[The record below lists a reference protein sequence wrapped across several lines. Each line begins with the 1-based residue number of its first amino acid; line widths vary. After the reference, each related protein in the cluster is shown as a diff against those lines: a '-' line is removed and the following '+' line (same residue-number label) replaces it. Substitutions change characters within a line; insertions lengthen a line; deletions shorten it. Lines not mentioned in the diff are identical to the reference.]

1 MPVFTG
7 LDRLVADDFSRL
19 RGKSVGLVCNQ
30 ASITKD
36 IRHILELML
45 ERHRRGD
52 FILRVVFGPQHGLFG
67 HTQDNMIEW
76 EGGTLEDIRVFSL
89 YGAHREPTAEML
101 EDIEELVVDLQD
113 VGSRYYTFVWTMA
126 ACMKACGPLGIPVTV
141 LDRPNPIGG
150 VQIEGPILKPG
161 FESFVGAYPI
171 PIRHGMTIGEI
182 ASHLKSKHF
191 PESRLEIVPMEGW
204 NRATYF
210 EETEL
215 AWALPSPNMP
225 SVETAVVYPGACLL
239 EATNMSEGR
248 GTTRPFEMIGAPY
261 LDSWTYAAALNEL
274 RLPGCIFRAVTF
286 EPTFN
291 KHVGKEC
298 GGCYLHVTDRFSFEP
313 VLTYVAVMQEAI
325 RHAGF
330 RDTSKIPPE
339 ENFVPDSPE
348 CRLPG
353 FAWKLP
359 PYEYVYDR
367 RPIDILTG
375 DPWLSEAISNL
386 KPLGEIRDWMK
397 SESES
402 WQP

>member
-1 MPVFTG
+1 MPVLTG
-7 LDRLVADDFSRL
+7 LDRLVAEDFASL

-36 IRHILELML
+36 IRHVLELML

-52 FILRVVFGPQHGLFG
+52 FILRAVFGPQHGLFG

-76 EGGTLEDIRVFSL
+76 EGETLDDIRVFSL

-126 ACMKACGPLGIPVTV
+126 ACMKVCEPLGIPVTV

-204 NRATYF
+204 NRAMYF
-210 EETEL
+210 EESEL

-248 GTTRPFEMIGAPY
+248 GTTRPFEMFGAPY
-261 LDSWTYAAALNEL
+261 LDSWTYAAALNDL
-274 RLPGCIFRAVTF
+274 RLSGCIFRAVTF

-298 GGCYLHVTDRFSFEP
+298 GGCYLHVTDRSSFEP

-325 RHAGF
+325 RQAGF
-330 RDTSKIPPE
+330 RDTSHIPPE
-339 ENFVPDSPE
+339 DNFVPDSPE

-359 PYEYVYDR
+359 PYEYVHDR

-386 KPLGEIRDWMK
+386 KPLAEIRDWMK

-402 WQP
+402 WHP

>member
-1 MPVFTG
+1 MPVHSG
-7 LDRLVADDFSRL
+7 LDRLVADDFARL
-19 RGKSVGLVCNQ
+19 KGKRIGLVCNQ
-30 ASITKD
+30 ASITRD
-36 IRHILELML
+36 IRHVLELML
-45 ERHRRGD
+45 DRHRRGD
-52 FILRVVFGPQHGLFG
+52 FVLKAVFGPQHGLTG

-76 EGGTLEDIRVFSL
+76 EGGSLEDIRVFSL
-89 YGAHREPTAEML
+89 YGEHREPTTRML
-101 EDIEELVVDLQD
+101 EGIDELVVDLQD

-126 ACMKACGPLGIPVTV
+126 ACMGACEPLGIPVTV
-141 LDRPNPIGG
+141 LNRPNPIGG
-150 VQIEGPILKPG
+150 LMVEGPTLKPG

-182 ASHLKSKHF
+182 ALHLKSKYF
-191 PESRLEIVPMEGW
+191 PDSELTVFEMDGW
-204 NRATYF
+204 KRTMYW
-210 EETEL
+210 EETGL

-248 GTTRPFEMIGAPY
+248 GTTRPFEMFGAPY
-261 LDSWTYAAALNEL
+261 LDSWEYSKALNAL
-274 RLPGCIFRAVTF
+274 DLPGCVFRAVTF

-298 GGCYLHVTDRFSFEP
+298 GGCYLHVTDRDAFEP
-313 VLTYVAVMQEAI
+313 VLAYVAVMQEAI
-325 RHAGF
+325 RQSSMQ
-330 RDTSKIPPE
+330 DTSNIPVGME
-339 ENFVPDSPE
+339 FVPDSDE

-359 PYEYVYDR
+359 PYEYVHDR

-386 KPLGEIRDWMK
+386 TDLGTIRDFLQAEAEAWK
-397 SESES
+397 R
-402 WQP
+402 